1 MDAASD
7 PAAHAPRSPRL
18 RGRAGFS
25 LIEALLA
32 LALLSAVIVPVM
44 RVFGALRRQADL
56 VVEGAEADV
65 AAESRR
71 AEEASPNL
79 DDPEE
84 DVTRSGAR
92 RSD

>member
-1 MDAASD
+1 MARFTHTSRR
-7 PAAHAPRSPRL
+7 H
-18 RGRAGFS
+18 AGFS

-32 LALLSAVIVPVM
+32 LVLLSAIIVPVL

-71 AEEASPNL
+71 AEEAPPL
-79 DDPEE
+79 DAPD
-84 DVTRSGAR
+84 DGVTRSGAR
-92 RSD
+92 RWD